1 MALQLKD
8 EGQGI
13 TRASKQQMSW
23 AEKFEKQSQAET
35 LLGKRKK
42 EDTSK
47 LYDSFIDEVAAAKKE

>member
-1 MALQLKD
+1 LQD

-13 TRASKQQMSW
+13 TRASQQQMRW
-23 AEKFEKQSQAET
+23 AEKFETQSQSET

-47 LYDSFIDEVAAAKKE
+47 LYDSFIKEVAEAKKE

>member
-1 MALQLKD
+1 MALQLQD

-13 TRASKQQMSW
+13 TRASQQQMSW
-23 AEKFEKQSQAET
+23 AEKFETQSQAET

-47 LYDSFIDEVAAAKKE
+47 LYDSFIKEVEPAKKE